1 MFLRDVPPKNTIPPQ
16 KKYQVPPGTQL
27 SHPTLDLRE
36 GHPPVLALNNM
47 SIEDV
52 GDIHIYSLKAYK
64 KKKRINITKL

>member
-1 MFLRDVPPKNTIPPQ
+1 MFLRDVPPKNTIPP

-36 GHPPVLALNNM
+36 GHPPVQALNNM

-52 GDIHIYSLKAYK
+52 GDVHIYSLKAYK
-64 KKKRINITKL
+64 KKRINITKL